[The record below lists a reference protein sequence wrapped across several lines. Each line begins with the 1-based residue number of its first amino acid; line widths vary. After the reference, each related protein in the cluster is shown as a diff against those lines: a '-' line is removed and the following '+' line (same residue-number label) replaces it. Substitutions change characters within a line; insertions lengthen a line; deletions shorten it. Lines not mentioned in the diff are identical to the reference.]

1 MNKFEKL
8 NKLLKDHQSST
19 LRSYSEN
26 DDYLNSLR
34 LLKESQRVQGKSS
47 KKVDKKLGKLGKLKR
62 MNKI

>member
-1 MNKFEKL
+1 MKFDKL
-8 NKLLKDHQSST
+8 NELLKNHQSST

-34 LLKESQRVQGKSS
+34 LLRESQMNERKPT

-62 MNKI
+62 MNKV